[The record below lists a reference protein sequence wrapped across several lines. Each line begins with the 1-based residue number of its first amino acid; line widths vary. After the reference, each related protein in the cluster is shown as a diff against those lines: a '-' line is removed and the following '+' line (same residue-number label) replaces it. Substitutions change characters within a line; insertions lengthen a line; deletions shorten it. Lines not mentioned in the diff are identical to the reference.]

1 MKKLLL
7 IFTLLI
13 AHAGLYAQG
22 VWETQASGFS
32 IPNSGIRNIAVVD
45 TSIVWISAYDGS
57 GGGFTRQDFS
67 RTFDGGANWEEGTIP
82 VPLIW
87 DLAHITATSA
97 SKAWAVFFN
106 TSLTPQGQG
115 QIWHTSDSGSTWS
128 QQGVGGLNTVFSTVG
143 ESFVNVI
150 HFFNDNDGVAIGDP
164 ANGEFEI
171 YTTNDGG
178 VTWSLVPGNLIPDPD
193 DAAEAGWVSHVDN
206 EGDHI
211 WFDTNHGRIYGSFD
225 RGLTWQVAPTNMFIP
240 IPGTI
245 DICFYSELSGI
256 ARLYDEGSFISD
268 VVETFDGGLTWST
281 TFTPVGSFFG
291 ADVKA
296 VPGTTSMLVSTGV
309 NAQSGFLGSSY
320 SPDGGHNWTIIDEG
334 VQRNALG
341 IADSLT
347 MWSGGFST
355 SATEGGI
362 FKFVVYDGVACSD
375 PAVSPGTS
383 SANTTY
389 LCANDTLSFTS
400 TGIYSPVSGGYS
412 GFSWVLS
419 SADISGSTNPLIEP
433 SFVTSYL
440 VTFPA
445 PANDTRQYKNDG
457 NIINGLNRPYGTY
470 YWTPVVFGNAV
481 ALNQPVNILQDLTL
495 DAGCT
500 YVGTSIA
507 VNVLDPDIVP
517 CDPTGVSEIKS
528 NLFSVHSFI
537 NDRNTLNVR
546 INSDAFGKVSFQITD
561 LAGRLV
567 KNQNSQVSKG
577 NNLELIN
584 LENLASG
591 TYILKAEVNGN
602 IATNKIVKY

>member
-13 AHAGLYAQG
+13 AHTGIYAQG

-32 IPNSGIRNIAVVD
+32 TPSSGVRNIAVVD
-45 TSIVWISAYDGS
+45 TSIVWISARDGS
-57 GGGFTRQDFS
+57 GGGFARQEFS
-67 RTFDGGANWEEGTIP
+67 RTVDGGANWKEGTIP
-82 VPLIW
+82 VPFVW

-115 QIWHTSDSGSTWS
+115 QIWHTSDSGSTWN
-128 QQGVGGLNTVFSTVG
+128 QQGVSGLNTVYTTVG
-143 ESFVNVI
+143 ESFPNVI
-150 HFFNDNDGVAIGDP
+150 HFFNDNDGVVIGDP

-171 YTTNDGG
+171 YTTTDGG
-178 VTWSLVPGNLIPDPD
+178 NTWNQVPGANIPDRD
-193 DAAEAGWVSHVDN
+193 DAAEAGWVSHIDVK
-206 EGDHI
+206 GDHV

-225 RGLTWQVAPTNMFIP
+225 RGLTWHVAPSNMFLP
-240 IPGTI
+240 NPATI

-256 ARLYDEGSFISD
+256 ARNFDNGSSISD
-268 VVETFDGGLTWST
+268 IVETFDGGLTWST
-281 TFTPVGSFFG
+281 TFTPVGLFFG
-291 ADVKA
+291 ADVEA
-296 VPGTTSMLVSTGV
+296 VPGTTMLVSTGS
-309 NAQSGFLGSSY
+309 NFNSGNLGSSY

-334 VQRNALG
+334 IQRTAIG

-375 PAVSPGTS
+375 PAVNPGTS

-433 SFVTSYL
+433 SYVASYL
-440 VTFPA
+440 VSFPA

-457 NIINGLNRPYGTY
+457 TIINGLNRPYGTY
-470 YWTPVVFGNAV
+470 YWTPVVYGNAV
-481 ALNQPVNILQDLTL
+481 ALNPPVNILADLTL
-495 DAGCT
+495 DANCVFT
-500 YVGTSIA
+500 GTSLAI
-507 VNVLDPDIVP
+507 NVLDPAIVP

-528 NLFSVHSFI
+528 NQFSVHSFLI
-537 NDRNTLNVR
+537 DRNMLNVR
-546 INSDAFGKVSFQITD
+546 INSDVSGKVSLQITD